1 MNIKKGLAAS
11 LCSLLLLTAG
21 CDNMQPINNKT
32 VASQETTNET
42 TKMVSDTFNKT
53 VNSNIVSITV
63 ISGPMTLDLYN
74 SSAKTKM
81 SYFEIIVRDNNIFST
96 NDLEFVSENPN
107 IATIEVDSLSGTY
120 LSCKVTGKAKGST
133 NVYIKAKDGSIESS
147 KIAIFVI
154 NTKPTP
160 KPTSKSK
167 KKTSNNK
174 TSNKKKNKNPKQ
186 IEPSQNTELPKIIEF
201 RSFTYTGSSV
211 SGLLKE
217 AAQHVTLQSCGHASC
232 VGGPGISYQYKKGTH
247 YLIWKVQGEPNQF
260 KQKVTIK

>member
-21 CDNMQPINNKT
+21 CDNLQPINSKT

-81 SYFEIIVRDNNIFST
+81 SYFEVIVRDNNIFST
-96 NDLEFVSENPN
+96 NDLEFISENPN
-107 IATIEVDSLSGTY
+107 IATIEVDSLNGTY

-147 KIAIFVI
+147 KIAISVI

-160 KPTSKSK
+160 KPTSKAK
-167 KKTSNNK
+167 KKTTPK
-174 TSNKKKNKNPKQ
+174 PTRKSNKKGKTVKVTKASVNWKF
-186 IEPSQNTELPKIIEF
+186 E
-201 RSFTYTGSSV
+201 SFTYTGKTV
-211 SGLLKE
+211 IGLMQE
-217 AAQHVTLQSCGHASC
+217 AAKHISGPKDDLHATC
-232 VGGPGISYQYKKGTH
+232 VAGPGISYQFTTGIH
-247 YLIWKVQGEPNQF
+247 YLTWKVGDKEY